1 MKMKMKMGFLAAAAI
16 LASTGAMAAPP
27 TSGGDEAGDAAES
40 APTEQAAAPS
50 ETELED
56 EKKIC
61 RTERAT
67 GSLTR
72 RTRICLTAA
81 QWREVNSR
89 TYRGVTDLQGS
100 ASGGQAV
107 ANNAGAGGM

>member
-1 MKMKMKMGFLAAAAI
+1 MKSIFVAAAM
-16 LASTGAMAAPP
+16 AMAVTAVSAGAQEAQQEQEQPP
-27 TSGGDEAGDAAES
+27 
-40 APTEQAAAPS
+40 
-50 ETELED
+50 

-72 RTRICLTAA
+72 RTRTCLTEA
-81 QWREVNSR
+81 QWRELNSR
-89 TYRGVTDLQGS
+89 TYKGVSEMQGQ

-107 ANNAGAGGM
+107 ANNPGAGGPGS

>member
-1 MKMKMKMGFLAAAAI
+1 MNKFTMVLATLAAFTATSA
-16 LASTGAMAAPP
+16 LAEEPAEAPK
-27 TSGGDEAGDAAES
+27 E
-40 APTEQAAAPS
+40 
-50 ETELED
+50 

-72 RTRICLTAA
+72 QTRICMTAA
-81 QWREVNSR
+81 EWRETQNR
-89 TYRGVTDLQGS
+89 TRKGVSEMQGS

-107 ANNAGAGGM
+107 ANNPGPGGM

>member
-1 MKMKMKMGFLAAAAI
+1 MKSIFGMAAAA
-16 LASTGAMAAPP
+16 MMV
-27 TSGGDEAGDAAES
+27 SGVALSAQDAQEAREE
-40 APTEQAAAPS
+40 PR
-50 ETELED
+50 

-72 RTRICLTAA
+72 RTRICMTEA
-81 QWREVNSR
+81 QWRELNSR
-89 TYRGVTDLQGS
+89 TYKGVNEMQGQ

-107 ANNAGAGGM
+107 ANNPGPGGPGS

>member
-1 MKMKMKMGFLAAAAI
+1 MMTSFFVAAE
-16 LASTGAMAAPP
+16 LAMAV
-27 TSGGDEAGDAAES
+27 TAGSDSAMDA
-40 APTEQAAAPS
+40 QAAPEAPR
-50 ETELED
+50 

-72 RTRICLTAA
+72 RTRICMTEA
-81 QWREVNSR
+81 QWRELNSR
-89 TYRGVTDLQGS
+89 TYKGVSEMQGE

-107 ANNAGAGGM
+107 ANNPGAGGPGS

>member
-1 MKMKMKMGFLAAAAI
+1 MKSISVAAAMAV
-16 LASTGAMAAPP
+16 AMTGVAVSAQEAQEAQEAPR
-27 TSGGDEAGDAAES
+27 
-40 APTEQAAAPS
+40 
-50 ETELED
+50 

-72 RTRICLTAA
+72 RTRICMTEA
-81 QWREVNSR
+81 QWRELNSR
-89 TYRGVTDLQGS
+89 TYKGVSQMQGE

-107 ANNAGAGGM
+107 ANNPGPGGPGS

>member
-1 MKMKMKMGFLAAAAI
+1 MKFGIVAAGFLMAAASVG
-16 LASTGAMAAPP
+16 ASAQ
-27 TSGGDEAGDAAES
+27 DAQNGQQQQQQE
-40 APTEQAAAPS
+40 
-50 ETELED
+50 

-72 RTRICLTAA
+72 RTRICMTAA
-81 QWREVNSR
+81 QWRELNSR
-89 TYRGVTDLQGS
+89 TYKGVSQMQGE

-107 ANNAGAGGM
+107 ANNPGAGGPGG

>member
-1 MKMKMKMGFLAAAAI
+1 MKGIFTAAAM
-16 LASTGAMAAPP
+16 AMAVTAGSASAQEAGEAPP
-27 TSGGDEAGDAAES
+27 
-40 APTEQAAAPS
+40 
-50 ETELED
+50 

-72 RTRICLTAA
+72 RTRICLTEA

-89 TYRGVTDLQGS
+89 THKGVSEMQGQ

-107 ANNAGAGGM
+107 ANNPGAGGPGS

>member
-1 MKMKMKMGFLAAAAI
+1 MKSIFLA
-16 LASTGAMAAPP
+16 GAMAMAMAAGSASAQDDAP
-27 TSGGDEAGDAAES
+27 EA
-40 APTEQAAAPS
+40 PR
-50 ETELED
+50 

-72 RTRICLTAA
+72 RTRICMTEA
-81 QWREVNSR
+81 QWRELNSR
-89 TYRGVTDLQGS
+89 THKGVSEMQGQ

-107 ANNAGAGGM
+107 ANNPGAGGPGS

>member
-1 MKMKMKMGFLAAAAI
+1 MKRIFLTAAIVMAVSAGSAAAQDN
-16 LASTGAMAAPP
+16 AP
-27 TSGGDEAGDAAES
+27 EA
-40 APTEQAAAPS
+40 PR
-50 ETELED
+50 

-72 RTRICLTAA
+72 RTRICMTEA
-81 QWREVNSR
+81 QWRELNSR
-89 TYRGVTDLQGS
+89 THKGVSDMQGQ

-107 ANNAGAGGM
+107 ANNPGAGGPGS

>member
-1 MKMKMKMGFLAAAAI
+1 MKVVLVAAAMA
-16 LASTGAMAAPP
+16 LAVTGIAASAQEAQDEAPP
-27 TSGGDEAGDAAES
+27 
-40 APTEQAAAPS
+40 
-50 ETELED
+50 

-72 RTRICLTAA
+72 RTRICLTEA

-89 TYRGVTDLQGS
+89 THKGVSEMQGQ

-107 ANNAGAGGM
+107 ANNPSAGGPGS

>member
-1 MKMKMKMGFLAAAAI
+1 MKSLFI
-16 LASTGAMAAPP
+16 ASVMAMAVSGPAASAQEAQDAPEP
-27 TSGGDEAGDAAES
+27 
-40 APTEQAAAPS
+40 PR
-50 ETELED
+50 

-72 RTRICLTAA
+72 RTRTCLTEA
-81 QWREVNSR
+81 QWRELNSR
-89 TYRGVTDLQGS
+89 TYKGVSEMQGQ

-107 ANNAGAGGM
+107 ANNPGAGGPGS